1 MYPRGVMR
9 GQSDGHCWNTVLDNG
24 QQLDVTQVE
33 VILITKPAIFQS
45 FSIKLQLFVFI
56 KLLRIGFNRIDS
68 IYIGTRHSL
77 ARKINCNCQWFLLA
91 DLSSH
96 WF

>member
-45 FSIKLQLFVFI
+45 FSIKFTIVRFYKVI
-56 KLLRIGFNRIDS
+56 EN
-68 IYIGTRHSL
+68 
-77 ARKINCNCQWFLLA
+77 WF
-91 DLSSH
+91 
-96 WF
+96 